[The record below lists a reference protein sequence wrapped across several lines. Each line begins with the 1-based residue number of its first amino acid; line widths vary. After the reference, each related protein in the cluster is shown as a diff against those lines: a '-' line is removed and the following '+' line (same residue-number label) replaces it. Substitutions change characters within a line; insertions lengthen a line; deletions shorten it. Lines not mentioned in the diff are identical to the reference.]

1 MKKKIYKVAIIGLGK
16 AGLLYNINKDKF
28 LSHAKIIN
36 ENKRLQLIAG
46 VDVDKNKTKLFEKKF
61 NVEAYSNIKEL
72 IKKKKFDV
80 IVICVPTNKQFLVIK
95 YLLKFIKNK
104 TILCEKPCTKSLK
117 EIEYIYKISKIKKIK
132 FFINFQR
139 NSLKSSNLIKK
150 ILKAEK
156 ALNINVT
163 YSQGVL
169 NLTDESGI

>member
-72 IKKKKFDV
+72 IKKK
-80 IVICVPTNKQFLVIK
+80 
-95 YLLKFIKNK
+95 
-104 TILCEKPCTKSLK
+104 
-117 EIEYIYKISKIKKIK
+117 
-132 FFINFQR
+132 
-139 NSLKSSNLIKK
+139 NLM
-150 ILKAEK
+150 
-156 ALNINVT
+156 
-163 YSQGVL
+163 
-169 NLTDESGI
+169 